1 MRGRGAP
8 GGASGKESGCHCRKQ
23 GDTVWSLNL
32 PATAG
37 DTGLIPKSGRSPGE
51 GNGNPLQYSWEIPW
65 TEQPGGLQSM
75 KLQKVR
81 HNWLTK
87 HHHHY
92 YYGKLS
98 WSFTCFGF
106 AVDGI
111 QEMIPQNMA
120 IWHTEYFKLKES
132 EETGRSGSSLCP
144 PVLHPRSHLWPS
156 GERNSPF
163 ACRKERNI
171 LISKMDR

>member
-1 MRGRGAP
+1 MPQEALVVKNLAATAGN
-8 GGASGKESGCHCRKQ
+8 KETRFDPWICLPLQ
-23 GDTVWSLNL
+23 ETWVWSLSQEDPL
-32 PATAG
+32 EKGMATHSSILA
-37 DTGLIPKSGRSPGE
+37 
-51 GNGNPLQYSWEIPW
+51 WEIPW

-144 PVLHPRSHLWPS
+144 PVLHPRSHSWPS

>member
-1 MRGRGAP
+1 MRGRGFP
-8 GGASGKESGCHCRKQ
+8 GSASSKESGCHCRRHGFDLSQEDPLEK
-23 GDTVWSLNL
+23 GM
-32 PATAG
+32 ATHSSILA
-37 DTGLIPKSGRSPGE
+37 
-51 GNGNPLQYSWEIPW
+51 WEIPW

-75 KLQKVR
+75 KLQKIR
-81 HNWLTK
+81 HNWSTK
-87 HHHHY
+87 HHHHC

-132 EETGRSGSSLCP
+132 EETGRSRSSLCP
-144 PVLHPRSHLWPS
+144 PVLHPQSCSRPS
-156 GERNSPF
+156 GERNSPY
-163 ACRKERNI
+163 ACRKESNI